1 MPRAK
6 DLREAY
12 NNFYVEPLKEDQE
25 IRDFYVQRPGSVSPM
40 QDLLD
45 RIDLASR
52 REKYL
57 FLGFRGSGKSTEL
70 YRLEA
75 ALDKNRFFWW

>member
-12 NNFYVEPLKEDQE
+12 NNFYVELLKEDQE
-25 IRDFYVQRPGSVSPM
+25 IRDFYVQRPGLVSPM

-52 REKYL
+52 MEKYL
-57 FLGFRGSGKSTEL
+57 GSSL
-70 YRLEA
+70 
-75 ALDKNRFFWW
+75 NCV